1 MRFKV
6 NATSL
11 QETHDPIRTQF
22 RFDPGSHRIG
32 VTLGLNAV
40 LGEPHANGVWGSL
53 WGITT
58 LESGSGKTS
67 LKWGLGV

>member
-22 RFDPGSHRIG
+22 RFDPGSHQIG

-40 LGEPHANGVWGSL
+40 LGEPHANGVWG
-53 WGITT
+53 ITT
-58 LESGSGKTS
+58 LESGSGKIS

>member
-11 QETHDPIRTQF
+11 QETDDPIRTQF

-40 LGEPHANGVWGSL
+40 LGEPHANGVWG
-53 WGITT
+53 ITT
-58 LESGSGKTS
+58 LESGSGKIS